1 MSLRVIS
8 EGIAKESNC
17 GSATLDVVSHSALAR
32 PWMAL
37 PKRECLVN
45 ESVSFE
51 RTIRRS
57 YPLQAKTGSH
67 NVVP

>member
-32 PWMAL
+32 PRMP